1 MASPSA
7 GAPLVGKC
15 VLPPAIQLSASPL
28 LQGRA
33 LHSLLSLLR
42 ALASSASPGLG
53 FSELYA
59 ALRAGVDKASAGS
72 GAGGGRAAA
81 AASQPLPKQSVANVA
96 RCLAA
101 LLVQC
106 PYATRDAT
114 VLIDCTRLF
123 HTFLPR
129 MFLFLDTSLYSHT
142 PFQTHDLKH
151 STFSLTPSIFS
162 RWATSSRTWTVRRG
176 SRGASSPS

>member
-15 VLPPAIQLSASPL
+15 VLPPALQLSASPL

-59 ALRAGVDKASAGS
+59 ALRASVDKASAGG
-72 GAGGGRAAA
+72 GAGGGGGGGRAAA

-106 PYATRDAT
+106 PDATRDAT
-114 VLIDCTRLF
+114 VLVALGSSIPS
-123 HTFLPR
+123 FLPR
-129 MFLFLDTSLYSHT
+129 MLLFCSYKFILTHRISNTRPETLDLLRNYTTTYINN
-142 PFQTHDLKH
+142 P
-151 STFSLTPSIFS
+151 
-162 RWATSSRTWTVRRG
+162 
-176 SRGASSPS
+176 